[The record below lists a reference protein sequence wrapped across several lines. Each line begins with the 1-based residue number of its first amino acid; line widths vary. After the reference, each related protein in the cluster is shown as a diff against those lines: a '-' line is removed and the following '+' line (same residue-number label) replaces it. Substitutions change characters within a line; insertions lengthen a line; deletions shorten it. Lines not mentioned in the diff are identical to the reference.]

1 MCRENVHIYAYPPLS
16 LCNSLDDTHNKN
28 RKIQYLI
35 RIRNERLPSQVS
47 LKISSKIFKKKEKK
61 EMRKL
66 CRLQNVYARWS
77 SSDPLYYKG
86 KITRLTKKSV
96 DIQFDDGDFVKNLPL
111 RYVND
116 ESEFS
121 NDEMIC
127 EVCIDS
133 HSAFRL

>member
-1 MCRENVHIYAYPPLS
+1 
-16 LCNSLDDTHNKN
+16 
-28 RKIQYLI
+28 
-35 RIRNERLPSQVS
+35 
-47 LKISSKIFKKKEKK
+47 
-61 EMRKL
+61 MRKL